1 MTMPKNF
8 LSISDGDL
16 QNTSIHDSSAV
27 ENLPANREQL
37 KHLLIGSPRIVR
49 STIHRLHGLGYVA
62 VGDWSPLQPTTNPN
76 QVMSILVRYVLVK

>member
-1 MTMPKNF
+1 MPKNF
-8 LSISDGDL
+8 SSISGDDL
-16 QNTSIHDSSAV
+16 QNTSIDNSVV
-27 ENLPANREQL
+27 ENLVANREQL

-62 VGDWSPLQPTTNPN
+62 VRDWSPLQPTTNPN